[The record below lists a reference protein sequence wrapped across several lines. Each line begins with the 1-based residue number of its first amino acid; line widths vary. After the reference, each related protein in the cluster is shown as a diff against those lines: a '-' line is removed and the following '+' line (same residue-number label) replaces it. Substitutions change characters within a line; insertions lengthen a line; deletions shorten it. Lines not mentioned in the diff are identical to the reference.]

1 MSRKRKPQ
9 PARRERQ
16 ATLTQRQ
23 RHRLN
28 DNRPPV
34 AHGHPNQAAEPLL
47 SSKALGTRILN
58 AVRLADVAP
67 DLEAQV
73 DGPATRRG
81 PKRRFRVEALLAA
94 MVIAGHDNA
103 KSYNRTDVVLALIGL
118 DAAVAYE
125 MGVCTDREWKDITYP
140 MIARRVKEL
149 ESVLQLGWFQDG
161 EYRNFEWVSTRLLG
175 ASIPPA
181 ALQAIT
187 AAALDETPR
196 PMWARR
202 TTVFENQAELER
214 QAEKNWRKENPG
226 RPVPSDPLERIPM
239 IEAEAIRRGWEVGP
253 DGRLLHGKDPD
264 ARMGWATATSHLP
277 GGYYVGYGLTLLVAC
292 PEALWRGNP
301 YEMALGE
308 PVPLYI
314 LALHVNGAGTDSG
327 PTGRRVVESGRT
339 NAPNVKDVTAD
350 RGYTPKRET
359 FARPVRELGINITMD
374 LKQLVR
380 GRVKT
385 ITVGATN
392 KSRES
397 VHLNCGTFLPHW
409 ITQYWEQPPARL
421 LRPDKKDD
429 LAQWHALRAKLLRLA
444 DRGYFR
450 TKAGEITGAK
460 RFQCPACA
468 GFCDDPTAKTPP
480 TYDHPPLA
488 KPGTTRCCGGVV
500 TIKVEDLDDY
510 QLIPYGTPAWQTAYG
525 RRNLVETVNSM
536 LKPDKGREIGRC
548 QAFGLAAN
556 TMASIALAVA
566 HNLKETT
573 KTQRA
578 KRATK
583 KAHKPK
589 TAHQPAD
596 SQATDANEN
605 ADHPTDNEEP
615 PGEIAQAP
623 PTTAPDADGNQ
634 PPPKRPP
641 NRAPP

>member
-1 MSRKRKPQ
+1 MGLR
-9 PARRERQ
+9 
-16 ATLTQRQ
+16 
-23 RHRLN
+23 
-28 DNRPPV
+28 
-34 AHGHPNQAAEPLL
+34 
-47 SSKALGTRILN
+47 
-58 AVRLADVAP
+58 
-67 DLEAQV
+67 
-73 DGPATRRG
+73 
-81 PKRRFRVEALLAA
+81 RVEAPSAA
-94 MVIAGHDNA
+94 SVSRRCWRRWSSPGTTTA

-125 MGVCTDREWKDITYP
+125 LGVCTDREWKDIVYKT
-140 MIARRVKEL
+140 IARRVKEL

-421 LRPDKKDD
+421 LRPEKKS
-429 LAQWHALRAKLLRLA
+429 LRVNV
-444 DRGYFR
+444 GS
-450 TKAGEITGAK
+450 
-460 RFQCPACA
+460 
-468 GFCDDPTAKTPP
+468 
-480 TYDHPPLA
+480 
-488 KPGTTRCCGGVV
+488 GVV
-500 TIKVEDLDDY
+500 
-510 QLIPYGTPAWQTAYG
+510 
-525 RRNLVETVNSM
+525 
-536 LKPDKGREIGRC
+536 
-548 QAFGLAAN
+548 
-556 TMASIALAVA
+556 
-566 HNLKETT
+566 
-573 KTQRA
+573 
-578 KRATK
+578 
-583 KAHKPK
+583 
-589 TAHQPAD
+589 
-596 SQATDANEN
+596 
-605 ADHPTDNEEP
+605 
-615 PGEIAQAP
+615 
-623 PTTAPDADGNQ
+623 DG
-634 PPPKRPP
+634 PR
-641 NRAPP
+641 

>member
-34 AHGHPNQAAEPLL
+34 PHGHPNQAAEPLL

-125 MGVCTDREWKDITYP
+125 LGVCTDREWKDIVYKT
-140 MIARRVKEL
+140 IARRVKEL
-149 ESVLQLGWFQDG
+149 ENVLQLGWFQDG

-277 GGYYVGYGLTLLVAC
+277 GGY
-292 PEALWRGNP
+292 
-301 YEMALGE
+301 
-308 PVPLYI
+308 
-314 LALHVNGAGTDSG
+314 
-327 PTGRRVVESGRT
+327 
-339 NAPNVKDVTAD
+339 
-350 RGYTPKRET
+350 
-359 FARPVRELGINITMD
+359 
-374 LKQLVR
+374 
-380 GRVKT
+380 
-385 ITVGATN
+385 
-392 KSRES
+392 
-397 VHLNCGTFLPHW
+397 
-409 ITQYWEQPPARL
+409 
-421 LRPDKKDD
+421 
-429 LAQWHALRAKLLRLA
+429 
-444 DRGYFR
+444 
-450 TKAGEITGAK
+450 
-460 RFQCPACA
+460 
-468 GFCDDPTAKTPP
+468 
-480 TYDHPPLA
+480 
-488 KPGTTRCCGGVV
+488 
-500 TIKVEDLDDY
+500 
-510 QLIPYGTPAWQTAYG
+510 
-525 RRNLVETVNSM
+525 
-536 LKPDKGREIGRC
+536 
-548 QAFGLAAN
+548 
-556 TMASIALAVA
+556 
-566 HNLKETT
+566 
-573 KTQRA
+573 
-578 KRATK
+578 
-583 KAHKPK
+583 
-589 TAHQPAD
+589 
-596 SQATDANEN
+596 
-605 ADHPTDNEEP
+605 
-615 PGEIAQAP
+615 
-623 PTTAPDADGNQ
+623 
-634 PPPKRPP
+634 
-641 NRAPP
+641 